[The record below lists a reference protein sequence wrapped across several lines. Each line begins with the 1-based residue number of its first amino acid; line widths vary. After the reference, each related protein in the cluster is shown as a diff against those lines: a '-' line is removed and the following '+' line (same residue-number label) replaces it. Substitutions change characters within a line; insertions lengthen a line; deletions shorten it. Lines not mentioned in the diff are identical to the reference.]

1 MTLGL
6 ISAAPELTPG
16 IGVAA
21 ELEKTTFEETD
32 MARSRG
38 GRRVPPRDLLAD
50 LTAEEPEATTRAK
63 TPANSQE
70 ATPPE
75 ALPDLL
81 AELQRIGTQ
90 FDALAKRSA
99 ELSAGVERSAKAAA
113 GAEEAIGELRSGVD
127 AAVGGTKE
135 ARDALSK
142 RLAKIEAAVGELL
155 AVPRAAGEIVE
166 HLKLARSNLV
176 GLSERMEGLER
187 RLPEKLESIE
197 HTVVSV
203 RETAAGLAATG
214 KKLEASADR
223 NAQVLPG
230 MALIATEIGK
240 LKTWSICWNMFLLG
254 CILILC
260 MALHKRFGLFSGL
273 LPGL

>member
-1 MTLGL
+1 
-6 ISAAPELTPG
+6 
-16 IGVAA
+16 
-21 ELEKTTFEETD
+21 

-38 GRRVPPRDLLAD
+38 GGRAAPRDLLAD
-50 LTAEEPEATTRAK
+50 ITAEEPAVT
-63 TPANSQE
+63 TPAKSQE
-70 ATPPE
+70 ATRPE
-75 ALPDLL
+75 ALPDIV

-90 FDALAKRSA
+90 LDALEKQNG
-99 ELSAGVERSAKAAA
+99 ELSGAVERSAKAAA
-113 GAEEAIGELRSGVD
+113 GAEEAIGELRSGID
-127 AAVGGTKE
+127 TAVWGTKE

-142 RLAKIEAAVGELL
+142 RLGKIEAAVGELL
-155 AVPRAAGEIVE
+155 AMPRAAGAIVE

-187 RLPEKLESIE
+187 RLPERLESIE
-197 HTVVSV
+197 CAAAAV
-203 RETAAGLAATG
+203 RETAAGLAAAG
-214 KKLEASADR
+214 KKMEASADR

-240 LKTWSICWNMFLLG
+240 LKTWSVCWNTVLLA

-260 MALHKRFGLFSGL
+260 MALHKRFELFSGL